1 MAKTGRSIPLEPNNI
16 FNICQSVTFVQR
28 YMWKIVSEVVP
39 VPDTIISDGLNV
51 IDLFINKRY
60 IKQTFCFGF
69 SYGCGYSCGCY
80 CSVLSQ
86 QKSLPIFGLFQS
98 GT

>member
-39 VPDTIISDGLNV
+39 VPDTIIFDGLNCHRFV
-51 IDLFINKRY
+51 Y
-60 IKQTFCFGF
+60 
-69 SYGCGYSCGCY
+69 
-80 CSVLSQ
+80 
-86 QKSLPIFGLFQS
+86 
-98 GT
+98 